1 LSKANT
7 TTRQTVD
14 EQDTQSDDPPLRA
27 FRSWS
32 EGKEE
37 RRLYE
42 GEDYDSPYQHPVEH
56 AYSYKSELRKF
67 AQAKDVGRHF
77 VQEYEQFTTVLLT
90 YTQDRDDGETVVE
103 HANRFYPRTIVRDR
117 RHCVKETGH
126 YDEYAGV
133 SLLAPKDVAPSPTA
147 QTTHAHDMNW
157 LPGFVSSEHFDRLRQ
172 REGVHVSIRY
182 HRSDKVQTPSSVNRV
197 DLDRERGPTSALPHE
212 VGANLPVLAAVEGF
226 REQVQTMDD
235 ANSARLKST
244 LDARQ
249 CPEYVE
255 RWCAHLSCGEDGDP
269 STNGVRRWRPLGRFT
284 EIADNMKENRG
295 YGSEGVG
302 ATESGEGTVSVPDEW
317 ADILSE
323 DEQLF
328 VREYVYKGL
337 STDRH
342 TIEKYVRRNRDKFE
356 NRCVSTKRLIQAVQ
370 EVG

>member
-1 LSKANT
+1 
-7 TTRQTVD
+7 
-14 EQDTQSDDPPLRA
+14 
-27 FRSWS
+27 
-32 EGKEE
+32 
-37 RRLYE
+37 LYE

-56 AYSYKSELRKF
+56 AYSYKSELQKF
-67 AQAKDVGRHF
+67 AQAKDVDRHF
-77 VQEYEQFTTVLLT
+77 VQEYERFTTVLIT
-90 YTQDRDDGETVVE
+90 YTQDRSEGETVVE
-103 HANRFYPRTIVRDR
+103 HANSFYPDTIVRHR

-172 REGVHVSIRY
+172 QEGVHVSIRY

-197 DLDRERGPTSALPHE
+197 DLDRERGPTTALPQE

-302 ATESGEGTVSVPDEW
+302 APESEEGTVSVPDEW
-317 ADILSE
+317 ADILSQ
-323 DEQLF
+323 DEQIF
-328 VREYVYKGL
+328 VREYVDGDF

-342 TIEKYVRRNRDKFE
+342 TIEKNVRRNRDKFE
-356 NRCVSTKRLIQAVQ
+356 NRCVSTTKLVQ
-370 EVG
+370 VVHEVG